1 MISWKE
7 ERRTITIKNIP
18 AIGERWYFFSALVGW
33 RLSWVL
39 SGDRNNGILLVWED
53 DWMLGE
59 GWSLGGG
66 VEIFRVSFEV
76 KFSIKLLTNRS
87 QYAMNIT
94 FSIGREMWVRES
106 LNLVL

>member
-33 RLSWVL
+33 RLSCIL
-39 SGDRNNGILLVWED
+39 SGDRKNGILLVGED

-59 GWSLGGG
+59 GWKFFVL
-66 VEIFRVSFEV
+66 VS
-76 KFSIKLLTNRS
+76 KSS
-87 QYAMNIT
+87 SA
-94 FSIGREMWVRES
+94 
-106 LNLVL
+106 LNY